1 MTLLRFKAKE
11 YMYPAIGDKR
21 GEEQKMRYYNIT
33 VDFDGYMWNENR
45 LRQKLETI
53 AFLYPRESFIRES
66 SSGAGFHVRICL
78 DKPIHVNEL
87 LQLRDMLSDD
97 PVRVYLDRLRVQNDS
112 SESIN
117 VLFDQKRGKKSG
129 EWMELS
135 AFLAEVDCLDLEGGK
150 RWL

>member
-1 MTLLRFKAKE
+1 MTLIRFKAKE
-11 YMYPAIGDKR
+11 YMYPSVEDKW
-21 GEEQKMRYYNIT
+21 GEEQKMRYYDIN

-53 AFLYPRESFIRES
+53 AFLYPHDSYIRES

-78 DKPIHVNEL
+78 DEPIHVNEL
-87 LQLRDMLSDD
+87 LQIRDMLSDD
-97 PVRVYLDRLRVQNDS
+97 PVRVYLDRLRMQNDS

-129 EWMELS
+129 EWIELS
-135 AFLAEVDCLDLEGGK
+135 SFLADVDYLKLD
-150 RWL
+150 